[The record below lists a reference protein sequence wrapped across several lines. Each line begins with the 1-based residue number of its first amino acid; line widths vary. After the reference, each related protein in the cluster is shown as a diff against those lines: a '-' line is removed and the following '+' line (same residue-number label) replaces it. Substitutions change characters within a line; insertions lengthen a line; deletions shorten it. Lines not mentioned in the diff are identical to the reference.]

1 VREDVVAVRFT
12 AELNC
17 LLCGR
22 NHGSLDG
29 GASWPPQGAALLL
42 RPGDAQ
48 PTRVIGW
55 WRLRCT
61 TCGGALMTSEVT
73 SHPVRSTAVVD
84 WATVG
89 IRRGRPPKWLVDERG
104 AAAADAEASLSP
116 PSSP

>member
-1 VREDVVAVRFT
+1 VVEVRFT

-29 GASWPPQGAALLL
+29 GTSWPPQGAALLL
-42 RPGDAQ
+42 RPGDAE
-48 PTRVIGW
+48 PTPINGW

-73 SHPVRSTAVVD
+73 SRTVRSTAVVD

-104 AAAADAEASLSP
+104 ATTADVSP
-116 PSSP
+116 PSNP

>member
-1 VREDVVAVRFT
+1 VREGVVEVRFT
-12 AELNC
+12 AELSC

-22 NHGSLDG
+22 SHGSLDG
-29 GASWPPQGAALLL
+29 GNSWPPQGSALLL
-42 RPGDAQ
+42 RPGDAHAM
-48 PTRVIGW
+48 PVAGW

-73 SHPVRSTAVVD
+73 SHTIRSTVAVD

-104 AAAADAEASLSP
+104 AAAASVEAVVAP
-116 PSSP
+116 PPHL